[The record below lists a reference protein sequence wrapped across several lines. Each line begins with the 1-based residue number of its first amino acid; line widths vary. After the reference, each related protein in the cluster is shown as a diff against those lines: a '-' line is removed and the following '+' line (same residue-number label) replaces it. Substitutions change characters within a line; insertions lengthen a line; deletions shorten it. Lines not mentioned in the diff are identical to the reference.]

1 MIMRLLGTSALGIVL
16 IAGSSAAFAQES
28 TLRVAIPSTLNTLDP
43 AKTKIGEEYI
53 LNFLI
58 YSGLTELTAD
68 GEVLPDLAESWEAN
82 DDLSEWT
89 FTLRQGVTFHD
100 GSAFDAEDVK
110 ATIERV
116 MDPATASTARVNF
129 EIVEEIEVVD
139 DHTIRFA
146 LSQPYAGFPDLMG
159 DRHVRIVPSELDESL
174 ASEPVG
180 TGPYRLAN
188 FQPGNRVDLERFDEY
203 YVDDLPKMDTIVLQ
217 IIPERSTQFA
227 ALETGEVHLLWD
239 ITPEMIM
246 EYQNAPGI
254 VIDSIATSTWDGLI
268 MNANQPP
275 FDDQRVRQAVAH
287 AVDKQVLTEIA
298 LFGTGTPTLT
308 MIPPTHNY
316 YNDEIE
322 IASPDLDRARQL
334 LEEAG
339 YADGFDITLYVPAGR
354 PTRER
359 LGLGAAEMLR
369 EIGINA
375 EIQRVPWDR
384 FVTEIEGHAAFFT
397 DGFYSRPTIDSSIYP
412 WYHSDGSWNTQLWHY
427 ENEEM
432 DAVLEAARAAGSDE
446 DRRKYYREFQ
456 RLAVEYPAGI
466 IPYVLNH
473 ANAHS
478 ERLQN
483 FSSHPM
489 MWLDLRDVTLE

>member
-1 MIMRLLGTSALGIVL
+1 MRMLGTTALGIVL
-16 IAGSSAAFAQES
+16 IATSPAAFAQES

-43 AKTKIGEEYI
+43 ARTKIGEEYI
-53 LNFLI
+53 LNFLV

-68 GEVLPDLAESWEAN
+68 GDVIPDLAENWEAS

-89 FTLRQGVTFHD
+89 FHLRQGVTFHD
-100 GSAFDAEDVK
+100 GSAFDAADVR

-129 EIVEEIEVVD
+129 EIVREIETID
-139 DHTIRFA
+139 DHTIRFV
-146 LSQPYAGFPDLMG
+146 LSQPYAGFPELMG

-174 ASEPVG
+174 ASEPIG
-180 TGPYRLAN
+180 TGPYRLAS
-188 FQPGNRVDLERFDEY
+188 FQPGNRVVLERFDDFHVEGQ
-203 YVDDLPKMDTIVLQ
+203 PNIDTIVLQ

-239 ITPEMIM
+239 ITPEMIL
-246 EYQNAPGI
+246 EYSDAPGI
-254 VIDSIATSTWDGLI
+254 VIDSVPTSTWDGLI

-287 AVDKQVLTEIA
+287 AIDKHLLTEIA

-308 MIPPTHNY
+308 MIPPTHAY
-316 YNDEIE
+316 YNDSIE
-322 IASPDLDRARQL
+322 IGAPDLDRAREL
-334 LEEAG
+334 MAEAG
-339 YADGFDITLYVPAGR
+339 YPNGFSITLYVPAGR

-359 LGLGAAEMLR
+359 LGLGASEMLR
-369 EIGINA
+369 EIGIDA

-384 FVTEIEGHAAFFT
+384 FVTEIEGHAPFFT
-397 DGFYSRPTIDSSIYP
+397 DGFYSRPTIDASIYP
-412 WYHSDGSWNTQLWHY
+412 WYHSNGSWNTQLWHY
-427 ENEEM
+427 QNDEM

-446 DRRKYYREFQ
+446 ERKNHYREFQ
-456 RLAVEYPAGI
+456 RLAIEYPAGI

-473 ANAHS
+473 ANAYT

-483 FSSHPM
+483 FRSHPM
-489 MWLDLRDVTLE
+489 MWLDLRNVTLE